1 MKKIF
6 FVFLLI
12 ASLHAQTIHESKD
25 YYLSNDEVFYET
37 KLNNS
42 DFFVLNVEEAR
53 ILNNYVCD
61 YLDPSYIINKLKS
74 SEKEILSEYTY
85 ILVHSKKFKISS
97 FRGRPGN
104 YTLDG
109 YIYTEPENLIFVAD
123 QKTKWFDH
131 SEKEKS
137 LIHEMA
143 HALTYYK
150 YGNKMDHDEYWAL
163 EVKRIIMCLVCKDE
177 VDKYVNNML
186 KDYGLKGNL
195 KVY

>member
-1 MKKIF
+1 M
-6 FVFLLI
+6 LI

-42 DFFVLNVEEAR
+42 DFFVLNVEEAK
-53 ILNNYVCD
+53 ILKNYVCD

-74 SEKEILSEYTY
+74 SEKEILCEYTY
-85 ILVHSKKFKISS
+85 ILVHSKKFKINN
-97 FRGRPGN
+97 FRGKPGN
-104 YTLDG
+104 YILDG
-109 YIYTEPENLIFVAD
+109 YIYTEPENLIFVANS
-123 QKTKWFDH
+123 KAKWFDYT
-131 SEKEKS
+131 EKEKS

-163 EVKRIIMCLVCKDE
+163 EVKTILNQMINGNI
-177 VDKYVNNML
+177 DKYVDSII
-186 KDYGLKGNL
+186 KPYGLKGDF
-195 KVY
+195 

>member
-1 MKKIF
+1 MKKII

-25 YYLSNDEVFYET
+25 YYLSNDEDFHET

-61 YLDPSYIINKLKS
+61 YLNPSYIIDRLGKV
-74 SEKEILSEYTY
+74 EKEILCEYTY
-85 ILVHSKKFKISS
+85 ILVHSKKFKINN
-97 FRGRPGN
+97 FRGKPGN
-104 YTLDG
+104 YILDG
-109 YIYTEPENLIFVAD
+109 YIYTEPENLIFVANS
-123 QKTKWFDH
+123 KARWFDYT
-131 SEKEKS
+131 EKEKS

-150 YGNKMDHDEYWAL
+150 YGNKMEHDEYWAL
-163 EVKRIIMCLVCKDE
+163 EVKIILNQMINGN
-177 VDKYVNNML
+177 VDKYVDSII
-186 KDYGLKGNL
+186 KPYGLKG
-195 KVY
+195 YF

>member
-1 MKKIF
+1 MKKII

-25 YYLSNDEVFYET
+25 YYLSNDEDFYET

-42 DFFVLNVEEAR
+42 DFFVLDIEEAR
-53 ILNNYVCD
+53 ILKNYVCD

-74 SEKEILSEYTY
+74 SEKEILCEYTY
-85 ILVHSKKFKISS
+85 ILVNSKKFKINN
-97 FRGRPGN
+97 FRGKPGN
-104 YTLDG
+104 YILDG
-109 YIYTEPENLIFVAD
+109 YIYTEPENLIFVANS
-123 QKTKWFDH
+123 KARWFDYT
-131 SEKEKS
+131 EKEKS

-163 EVKRIIMCLVCKDE
+163 EVKTILNQMINGN
-177 VDKYVNNML
+177 VDKYVDSII
-186 KDYGLKGNL
+186 KPYGLKGDF
-195 KVY
+195 

>member
-1 MKKIF
+1 MKKII

-25 YYLSNDEVFYET
+25 YYLSNDEDFYET

-42 DFFVLNVEEAR
+42 DFFVLDIEEAR
-53 ILNNYVCD
+53 ILKNYVCD
-61 YLDPSYIINKLKS
+61 YLNPSYIINKLKS
-74 SEKEILSEYTY
+74 SEKEILCEYTY
-85 ILVHSKKFKISS
+85 ILVHSKKFKINN
-97 FRGRPGN
+97 FRGKPGN
-104 YTLDG
+104 YILDG

-123 QKTKWFDH
+123 QKAKWFDH

-150 YGNKMDHDEYWAL
+150 YGNKMEHDEYWAL
-163 EVKRIIMCLVCKDE
+163 EVKIILNQMINGN
-177 VDKYVNNML
+177 VDKYVDSII
-186 KDYGLKGNL
+186 KPYGLKG
-195 KVY
+195 YF